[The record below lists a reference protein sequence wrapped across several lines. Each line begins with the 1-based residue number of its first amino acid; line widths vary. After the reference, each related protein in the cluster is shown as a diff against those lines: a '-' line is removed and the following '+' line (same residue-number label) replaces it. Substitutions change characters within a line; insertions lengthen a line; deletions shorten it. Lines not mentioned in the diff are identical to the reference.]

1 MFISLIYH
9 KGFKEYMFKNKIII
23 LFLFL
28 FSCSTNISYNINS
41 NNIIESDIPL
51 KNKIAQM
58 VMIRANGDF
67 LNTDNWMKGY
77 IESLIISHKIG
88 GLITFGGSV
97 HGTYYNLKH
106 FQSLSEISLL
116 LCSSVSLPLA

>member
-9 KGFKEYMFKNKIII
+9 KGFKEYMFKNNIII

-28 FSCSTNISYNINS
+28 FSCSTNISNNINS

-58 VMIRANGDF
+58 VMIRANGEF
-67 LNTDNWMKGY
+67 EGGQ
-77 IESLIISHKIG
+77 LIP
-88 GLITFGGSV
+88 GLQLQRSAMS
-97 HGTYYNLKH
+97 NRAEMLKPVKS
-106 FQSLSEISLL
+106 F
-116 LCSSVSLPLA
+116 VLPTKEFP